1 MILDYKTVTTDGLN
15 FNLPC
20 YVNKDNERWNGWIN
34 PYLTEDNFKKYLNQ
48 QLKWQIENPYY
59 FENLDFIQS
68 LIEIGQNPIEVNIHG
83 WDKTKLFYLGGFICW
98 QYVEEGKKN
107 ES

>member
-1 MILDYKTVTTDGLN
+1 MLEKIVTTDGLG
-15 FNLPC
+15 FNLNC
-20 YVNKDNERWNGWIN
+20 YVDNDPARQYWNGWVN

-48 QLKWQIENPYY
+48 QFKWQIENPYY

-68 LIEIGQNPIEVNIHG
+68 LIEIGQNPVLVNVGG

-98 QYVEEGKKN
+98 QYVD
-107 ES
+107 

>member
-1 MILDYKTVTTDGLN
+1 MNYINKTVTTEGLG

-20 YVNKDNERWNGWIN
+20 LIDQNNQFWNGWSN

-68 LIEIGQNPIEVNIHG
+68 LIEIGQNPILIN
-83 WDKTKLFYLGGFICW
+83 DTKYFYLGGFICW
-98 QYVEEGKKN
+98 YEKEDQN
-107 ES
+107 NDN

>member
-1 MILDYKTVTTDGLN
+1 MIDKVVTTEGLG

-20 YVNKDNERWNGWIN
+20 LVDENYEFWNGWVN
-34 PYLTEDNFKKYLNQ
+34 PYLTEQYFKKYLNQ

-68 LIEIGQNPIEVNIHG
+68 LVEIGQNPIKKNVHG
-83 WDKTKLFYLGGFICW
+83 WDWTKLFYLGGFICW
-98 QYVEEGKKN
+98 QYVEEEKN
-107 ES
+107 NG